1 MPTDRVG
8 ESLDLRGG
16 ELCRSL
22 YFAGTKVTSEGM
34 NVPLLQTIKAFIR
47 SFHFHVREIAR
58 GH

>member
-1 MPTDRVG
+1 MHVG

-34 NVPLLQTIKAFIR
+34 CVPLLETIKAFLR